1 MGPPTVSPMGSPRGV
16 TPQHPPPMSSMG
28 SLHSIP
34 PSVTRGVTQCHL
46 WGDPMGNAVGWH
58 CVTPWRHPTAS
69 PPNVTH
75 RVTQWGHPQ
84 HHLFPPPPPLRTVT
98 HGPPPP
104 VPPPHP
110 CTPSPMGSPRDRPHP
125 PTAPSPPP
133 TPPLW
138 VPPHLQALAGVVGGP
153 HAVRQPQHPVL
164 SVAAQRLRPH
174 LPLQQ
179 HPWVSPTH
187 PDTHWRPEPP
197 LPPLG
202 APPQPRI
209 PTATHP
215 HLYGYPSDDAQR
227 VPTHSHGNPKGGD
240 PRLAPPNPHPQGS
253 MGDHETPPGDC
264 GTWVSWSGGCWW
276 GCGGGQYGGPSKVTG
291 CWGGIGVLRVPVGCW
306 GGGMGIVGGTEGR
319 RGLLG
324 GSMGVP
330 ERCHSAGG
338 GGGGTGGLGGL
349 RC

>member
-1 MGPPTVSPMGSPRGV
+1 MGSPPASPV
-16 TPQHPPPMSSMG
+16 PPPPT
-28 SLHSIP
+28 LAHRHPRATPPRPP
-34 PSVTRGVTQCHL
+34 PSPLHTI
-46 WGDPMGNAVGWH
+46 
-58 CVTPWRHPTAS
+58 
-69 PPNVTH
+69 TH
-75 RVTQWGHPQ
+75 GLTTG
-84 HHLFPPPPPLRTVT
+84 PPPPPHSPLPT
-98 HGPPPP
+98 
-104 VPPPHP
+104 PH
-110 CTPSPMGSPRDRPHP
+110 
-125 PTAPSPPP
+125 
-133 TPPLW
+133 PPLW

-330 ERCHSAGG
+330 ERCRGAGG
-338 GGGGTGGLGGL
+338 GGGSGGTGGLGGL